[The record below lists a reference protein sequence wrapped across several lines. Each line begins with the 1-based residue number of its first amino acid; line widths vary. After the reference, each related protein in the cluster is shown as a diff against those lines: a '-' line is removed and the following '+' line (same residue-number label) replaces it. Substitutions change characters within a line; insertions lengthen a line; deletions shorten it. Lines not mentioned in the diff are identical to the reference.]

1 MIYNNDKEGRMA
13 VFAETVEIV
22 ERGNYEFSPSQVV
35 ELPDDAS
42 MRAGSVLYSDE
53 QPEAEE
59 TGFDGKTEI
68 TVLNE
73 DCIVVGKELLDA
85 GYKPAVLNLASNK
98 NPGGG
103 VINGASAQEESIFRR
118 TNLYRSL
125 YQFAQ
130 NERYGEPSA
139 GEPLDLTKQ
148 VHYKKPLDN
157 NYGGIYTPGATVFR
171 ATDFT
176 LLQNPFQL
184 SFITVAAIKRPNLS
198 MNGHLKEHDRI
209 KTKNKIRTILR
220 MGLAHGH
227 DSLVLGALGCGA
239 YGNPPIDI
247 ASLFH
252 QVLEEKEFYNKYKK
266 IAFAVMGTRNFE
278 PFRKE
283 FA

>member
-1 MIYNNDKEGRMA
+1 MIYNNDRDGRMA

-22 ERGNYEFSPSQVV
+22 ERGNYVLPSGRVV
-35 ELPDDAS
+35 ELPEDSD
-42 MRAGSVLYSDE
+42 MRTGSVLYSEE
-53 QPEAEE
+53 QPKAEE
-59 TGFDGKTEI
+59 TGYEGKTEI
-68 TVLNE
+68 TVLNN

-85 GYKPAVLNLASNK
+85 GYNPAVLNLASSW

-103 VINGASAQEESIFRR
+103 VVNGSSAQEESIFRR
-118 TNLYRSL
+118 TNIYRSL

-130 NERYGEPSA
+130 NERCGEPSV

-148 VHYKKPLDN
+148 AHYKKALDHN
-157 NYGGIYTPGATVFR
+157 FGGIYTPRATVFR

-176 LLQNPFQL
+176 LFQNPFQL
-184 SFITVAAIKRPNLS
+184 SFITVAAIKWPRLS
-198 MNGHLKEHDRI
+198 INGHLKDPDRI

-247 ASLFH
+247 AFLFH
-252 QVLEEKEFYNKYKK
+252 QVLEEEEFYNKYKK